1 MINTILSLGTNLG
14 DRNKN
19 MGEMIEQVK
28 EVLQSPVKVSKVM
41 ETEPVEAPDEQQ
53 WYLNCIV
60 SGYYDSSARSL
71 LEVCQQIE
79 KRLGRKDKNT
89 HKARTADLDILLVG
103 DCIIN
108 DNDFTVPHPQ
118 LLKRRFCIEG
128 IASIEPD
135 WVHPVEKKTFRK
147 LCEIIDKHIM
157 EQKIRFIGI

>member
-103 DCIIN
+103 DCI
-108 DNDFTVPHPQ
+108 TS
-118 LLKRRFCIEG
+118 C
-128 IASIEPD
+128 
-135 WVHPVEKKTFRK
+135 
-147 LCEIIDKHIM
+147 
-157 EQKIRFIGI
+157 